1 MKRIT
6 ALTLVSA
13 VALGGVVL
21 TAPAASAKDGD
32 LKQRGSCTSPSTS
45 SWAVKVKPRKGQLR
59 ADFWVKNNTTGQ
71 PWTLVIT
78 QNGAPVG
85 SPVTRTA
92 GASDDQ
98 GSDDSR
104 HAAEVKFRS
113 YLPATAGPLVFTATS
128 GSESCTVTLTR

>member
-92 GASDDQ
+92 GTRWRRSRPRSVSPDRRCAGRAQPCCMACPYGASP
-98 GSDDSR
+98 
-104 HAAEVKFRS
+104 V
-113 YLPATAGPLVFTATS
+113 TS
-128 GSESCTVTLTR
+128 T